1 MIRGGSGRRAIAAV
15 EFALVVP
22 VVLVMIAGG
31 ADLGFL
37 IRARS
42 AVSSAVAQGAYYAV
56 VTGTSVTASQ
66 VATMVEQA
74 SAISGVTA
82 TVAGP
87 TSYCTSGTP
96 LALSAVPNSGTCAD
110 GTKPGSYVTIS
121 ATGTAFSI
129 GASVIG
135 FAGSRVHEA
144 ATVRLQ

>member
-1 MIRGGSGRRAIAAV
+1 MIRGRGDRRAIAAV

-22 VVLVMIAGG
+22 VVLAMVAGG

-56 VTGTSVTASQ
+56 VTGTSVTASSI
-66 VATMVEQA
+66 ATMVEHA
-74 SAISGVTA
+74 AAISGVTA

-135 FAGSRVHEA
+135 FAGSRVNET